1 MLDAASDL
9 SVLHVLLA
17 SAAGYLLGSIPFG
30 LLLTRLAGLGDIRT
44 IGSGNI
50 GTTNVLRTGS
60 KGLAA
65 LTLLCDAGKGIA
77 AVLVAASWGQE
88 YALLAGLF
96 AVIGHNFPLWLRF
109 HGGKGVAT
117 TLGVLLALAW
127 PAGLITLATWLAV
140 AVISRY
146 SSLAAL
152 AAFAVAPAAM
162 YALGGVNEALI
173 AVVLAALGFARHHAN
188 IRRLI
193 KGEEPRIGKR

>member
-140 AVISRY
+140 AIISRY

-162 YALGGVNEALI
+162 YALGSVDEALI
-173 AVVLAALGFARHHAN
+173 AVVLAALGFARHHDN

-193 KGEEPRIGKR
+193 KGEEPRIGKH